1 MRSLVQVIGLQAFHV
16 TSGPMQR
23 AHIHPE
29 LEFNLVLSGTA
40 TYATIDGTVDLPP
53 GRLAV
58 FWGGYPHRLLT
69 AEGVDFLWATV
80 PLSAVIGHE
89 PLLGAVDRMLTG
101 EFLYGT
107 AAEAAPDRFL
117 MHRWDQELRH
127 EPAPQTAEICLLEM
141 HARLARLGGG
151 GLPSATGAG
160 AAQARSAE
168 RILAVVARRYTERL
182 TVEEIA
188 RAASVH
194 PTYAALAF
202 KQALGMS
209 VWQYVTRLRVAHAC
223 RLLLVTD
230 WGIDRVAHASG
241 FQTRSSFYRA
251 FTGSLHQTP
260 TDYRR
265 DGTPAGEFR
274 PPDPQESRAGASKIF
289 QGAEA
294 WP

>member
-1 MRSLVQVIGLQAFHV
+1 MRSLAQVIGLQAFHV
-16 TSGPMQR
+16 TSGPMPR
-23 AHIHPE
+23 SHLHPE

-40 TYATIDGTVDLPP
+40 RYATAGGEVDLPS

-89 PLLGAVDRMLTG
+89 PLRGTVERALSG

-107 AAEAAPDRFL
+107 TAEGEHDRFL
-117 MHRWDQELRH
+117 MGRWDQELRH
-127 EPAPQTAEICLLEM
+127 EPSPSAAEVCLLEM
-141 HARLARLGGG
+141 HARLARL
-151 GLPSATGAG
+151 TAG
-160 AAQARSAE
+160 PRAAPAPDAAAAGSAE
-168 RILAVVARRYTERL
+168 RMLAVVARRYTDRL

-188 RAASVH
+188 EAAGVH

-202 KQALGMS
+202 KRALGMP
-209 VWQYVTRLRVAHAC
+209 VWQYVTRLRVAHAR

-230 WGIDRVAHASG
+230 WGVDRVAHESG

-251 FTGSLHQTP
+251 FGESTGLTP
-260 TDYRR
+260 TRFRR
-265 DGTPAGEFR
+265 
-274 PPDPQESRAGASKIF
+274 RAGDDGGSH
-289 QGAEA
+289 
-294 WP
+294 P